1 MEISEKIEAQVA
13 LPTELYRAIQQQAQ
27 AHGCSVSSEIAA
39 LLKTSL
45 GMGMDQLAEEF
56 AAWEAASDED
66 WLDIE
71 AMLAAEEQ

>member
-13 LPTELYRAIQQQAQ
+13 LPKELYRAIQRRAQ
-27 AHGCSVSSEIAA
+27 AHGCSVSNEIAT
-39 LLKTSL
+39 LLTTSL
-45 GMGMDQLAEEF
+45 EMGMEQLAEEF

-66 WLDIE
+66 WLDME

>member
-13 LPTELYRAIQQQAQ
+13 LPTELYRAIQQRAQ
-27 AHGCSVSSEIAA
+27 AHGCSVSNEIAT
-39 LLKTSL
+39 LLTTSL
-45 GMGMDQLAEEF
+45 GMEQLAEEF

-66 WLDIE
+66 WLDME